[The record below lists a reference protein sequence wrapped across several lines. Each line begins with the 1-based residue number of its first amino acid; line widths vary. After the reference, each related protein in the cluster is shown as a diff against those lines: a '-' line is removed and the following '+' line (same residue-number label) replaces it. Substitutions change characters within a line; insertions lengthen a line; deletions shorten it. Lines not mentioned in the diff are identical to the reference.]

1 MNLTEKKNKMK
12 FPDINNKIAK
22 EVLRRLYYSLGYEK
36 REKPQ
41 KIIYGNF
48 CFGIDIFL
56 LSKF

>member
-1 MNLTEKKNKMK
+1 MK